1 MCLLHGFCLATMP
14 AKARS
19 AVAGRVQFLPAHHQP
34 AWTEGAATVPAPM
47 TERQVLER
55 ERDELPALITTYEHE
70 LLATPVEE
78 MEKREQLRWQLRLA
92 EKRLAEINA
101 RLTS

>member
-1 MCLLHGFCLATMP
+1 MLVHQFQANNENPFPGCTGRYTACGPRYHLPMP
-14 AKARS
+14 APKDDR
-19 AVAGRVQFLPAHHQP
+19 
-34 AWTEGAATVPAPM
+34 AA
-47 TERQVLER
+47 LER

>member
-1 MCLLHGFCLATMP
+1 M
-14 AKARS
+14 
-19 AVAGRVQFLPAHHQP
+19 AGSVN
-34 AWTEGAATVPAPM
+34 AASRQRYVPALARRVIITPM
-47 TERQVLER
+47 PVPKDDRAALER
-55 ERDELPALITTYEHE
+55 ERDELPALITTYENE

-101 RLTS
+101 RLTP

>member
-1 MCLLHGFCLATMP
+1 LDWRTRTATFSG
-14 AKARS
+14 ARS
-19 AVAGRVQFLPAHHQP
+19 LPCWAIRQSERCKAGCAIIFAMPVPKDDR
-34 AWTEGAATVPAPM
+34 AA
-47 TERQVLER
+47 LER

-92 EKRLAEINA
+92 EKRLAEINV
-101 RLTS
+101 RLTEGR

>member
-1 MCLLHGFCLATMP
+1 MPVLARRVIITPMP
-14 AKARS
+14 APQDDR
-19 AVAGRVQFLPAHHQP
+19 
-34 AWTEGAATVPAPM
+34 AA
-47 TERQVLER
+47 LER
-55 ERDELPALITTYEHE
+55 ERDELPALITTYENE

>member
-1 MCLLHGFCLATMP
+1 MP
-14 AKARS
+14 APKDDR
-19 AVAGRVQFLPAHHQP
+19 
-34 AWTEGAATVPAPM
+34 AA
-47 TERQVLER
+47 LGR
-55 ERDELPALITTYEHE
+55 ERDELPALITTYENE

-101 RLTS
+101 RLTEGQ